1 MLDHH
6 QTMGRPNLRGGTKGI
21 HSSREAAGAKIKQ
34 GKGERGRRERTE
46 GEGQGERPG
55 KPANKHKPGN
65 QTNQTKTGGKR
76 DQGGWE
82 SLKGG
87 KGQGEQASH
96 RRMVS
101 EVPACRQQPS
111 RVKSFVILKV
121 GPLIVFQCKF
131 H

>member
-1 MLDHH
+1 
-6 QTMGRPNLRGGTKGI
+6 MGRPNLRGGTKGI

-65 QTNQTKTGGKR
+65 QTNPNKDGREERPGGLGEPE
-76 DQGGWE
+76 GGE
-82 SLKGG
+82 
-87 KGQGEQASH
+87 GQGEQASH

-121 GPLIVFQCKF
+121 GPLIAFQCKF